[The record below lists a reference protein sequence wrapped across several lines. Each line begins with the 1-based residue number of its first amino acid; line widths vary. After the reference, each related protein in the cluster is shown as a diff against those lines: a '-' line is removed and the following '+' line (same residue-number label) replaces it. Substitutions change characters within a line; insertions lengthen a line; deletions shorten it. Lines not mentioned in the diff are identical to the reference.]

1 MNLTNLERENRAML
15 TQAELLKVAK
25 KEKGDPLTK
34 VEEWFVW
41 THPTMTFDEI
51 REMLDSEDARIDA
64 EFDEL
69 NKDGAIGID
78 GKLNWRLSL

>member
-1 MNLTNLERENRAML
+1 MTLTNLEREDRAMMS
-15 TQAELLKVAK
+15 QAKLLSVAK
-25 KEKGDPLTK
+25 TEKGDSLTK

-51 REMLDSEDARIDA
+51 RDMLDSEDARIDA

-78 GKLNWRLSL
+78 GKLNWRFS